1 MSNQIYSAKYSGVDV
16 YEFIHSSGS
25 IMKRKKDDWVNA
37 THILKA
43 ANFAKA
49 KRTRILEKEVLKETH
64 EKVQGGFGKYQGTWV
79 PLNIAKQL
87 AEKFSVYDQLKPLF
101 DFTQTDGSAS
111 PPPAPKHHHASK
123 VDRKKAIR
131 SASTS
136 AIMETKRNNKKAEEN
151 QFQSSKILGNLTAAP
166 RKRGRP
172 VGSTRGSRR
181 KLGVN
186 LQRSQ
191 SDMGFP
197 RPAIPNSSIST
208 TQLPSIRS
216 TMGPQSPTLG
226 ILEEE
231 RHDSRQQQPQQN
243 NSAQFKEIDLEDGL
257 SSDVEPSQQLQLKKK
272 KSTKTT
278 QQKNKPKKKNN
289 HRIILKEKKEG

>member
-1 MSNQIYSAKYSGVDV
+1 SNQIYSARYSGVDV
-16 YEFIHSSGS
+16 YEFIHSTGS

-123 VDRKKAIR
+123 VDK
-131 SASTS
+131 
-136 AIMETKRNNKKAEEN
+136 
-151 QFQSSKILGNLTAAP
+151 LAA
-166 RKRGRP
+166 
-172 VGSTRGSRR
+172 
-181 KLGVN
+181 
-186 LQRSQ
+186 
-191 SDMGFP
+191 
-197 RPAIPNSSIST
+197 A
-208 TQLPSIRS
+208 
-216 TMGPQSPTLG
+216 
-226 ILEEE
+226 LE
-231 RHDSRQQQPQQN
+231 H
-243 NSAQFKEIDLEDGL
+243 
-257 SSDVEPSQQLQLKKK
+257 
-272 KSTKTT
+272 
-278 QQKNKPKKKNN
+278 
-289 HRIILKEKKEG
+289 HHHHH

>member
-1 MSNQIYSAKYSGVDV
+1 MRLVCKIVLNIPRHNVNPRNTSMSNQIYSAKYSGVDV
-16 YEFIHSSGS
+16 YEFIHSTGS

-136 AIMETKRNNKKAEEN
+136 AIMETKETTRK
-151 QFQSSKILGNLTAAP
+151 P
-166 RKRGRP
+166 RKINF
-172 VGSTRGSRR
+172 
-181 KLGVN
+181 KAAKYWEI
-186 LQRSQ
+186 
-191 SDMGFP
+191 P
-197 RPAIPNSSIST
+197 RLH
-208 TQLPSIRS
+208 Q
-216 TMGPQSPTLG
+216 G
-226 ILEEE
+226 
-231 RHDSRQQQPQQN
+231 
-243 NSAQFKEIDLEDGL
+243 KEVD
-257 SSDVEPSQQLQLKKK
+257 
-272 KSTKTT
+272 
-278 QQKNKPKKKNN
+278 
-289 HRIILKEKKEG
+289 R